1 MITDGDSLSSRGF
14 GVKLENNKLLID
26 LSQSPD
32 GGQLSN
38 HHWQLKDFTVAID
51 TWYHATFV
59 RNDNKLYAYINGI
72 KYNFEGLGL
81 VADQTDM
88 EYLECGKLFK
98 SNYLCIGGVTES
110 NGTYNGYLQD
120 IRISK
125 KAVYT
130 SCFDAP
136 KTFQADVEPIP
147 ANEPSCGEV
156 ELNIQSDFKYHRICD
171 VKSMCSNTQS
181 FRFNIFKWYL

>member
-1 MITDGDSLSSRGF
+1 M
-14 GVKLENNKLLID
+14 
-26 LSQSPD
+26 
-32 GGQLSN
+32 
-38 HHWQLKDFTVAID
+38 
-51 TWYHATFV
+51 
-59 RNDNKLYAYINGI
+59 YAYINGI

-120 IRISK
+120 LRISK

-130 SCFDAP
+130 GNFYTPS
-136 KTFQADVEPIP
+136 KLSEGLVTEPS
-147 ANEPSCGEV
+147 EPSCSEV
-156 ELNIQSDFKYHRICD
+156 ALIINSDNTNEADASQMNQLMRWKSPRVVTQNIKQEQ
-171 VKSMCSNTQS
+171 N
-181 FRFNIFKWYL
+181 YLEIAVFILMEMVITLI